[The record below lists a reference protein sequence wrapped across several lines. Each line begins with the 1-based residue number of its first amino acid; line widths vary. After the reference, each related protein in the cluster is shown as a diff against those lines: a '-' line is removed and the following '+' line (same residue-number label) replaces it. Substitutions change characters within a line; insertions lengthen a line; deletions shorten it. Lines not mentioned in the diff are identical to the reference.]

1 MVKNLGRS
9 DDEAKHK
16 TELISH
22 YAHGIVINLPQDLSR
37 TNDLQQPLLRR
48 KLVPHP
54 SFLLRERLIL
64 KYTNT
69 NIENKCHD
77 K

>member
-1 MVKNLGRS
+1 MVKNLGIS

-22 YAHGIVINLPQDLSR
+22 YAHGIVINLPRDLSR
-37 TNDLQQPLLRR
+37 TNDLQQPLL
-48 KLVPHP
+48 VVSSFGSHP
-54 SFLLRERLIL
+54 SFLLRTAHSQ
-64 KYTNT
+64 YTNT